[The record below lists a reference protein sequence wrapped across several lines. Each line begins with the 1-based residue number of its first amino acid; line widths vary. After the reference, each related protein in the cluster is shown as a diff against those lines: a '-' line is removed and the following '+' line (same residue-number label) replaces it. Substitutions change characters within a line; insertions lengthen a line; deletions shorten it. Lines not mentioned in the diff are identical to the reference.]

1 MLHFGI
7 DVSRDKLDCAVVDE
21 HGQRIKRARTFAN
34 DAQGVIELIAWAR
47 AVAVEQP
54 RHFVMEATA
63 AYHELA
69 ATRLHCAGLVVS
81 VVNPAQVRA
90 LARGLGMLSKTDLID
105 ALLLAQYARLAEP
118 RQWRPTSPQLQEFS
132 AMLMRLDCLEADL
145 RREQNR
151 REQAA
156 VRGSADCVLSSIDA
170 CIEFLRGQCKAMRKI
185 IDSHIVANESLSQS
199 ITRLRTI
206 PAVGE
211 KTANRMVAILGANDF
226 TSAKEAA
233 AFLGLVPIKCES
245 GTSIRGRSRLSKAG
259 NPRVRASLYMAAV
272 VAKKIN
278 PDIKALYDR
287 LCAQGKTKMSAL
299 GACMRKLVHLCYGVL
314 KSDRDYVPPEAR
326 TS

>member
-21 HGQRIKRARTFAN
+21 QGHCVKRGRTFKN
-34 DAQGVIELIAWAR
+34 DAEGVIELIRWAR
-47 AVAVEQP
+47 EIAVEQP
-54 RHFVMEATA
+54 RSFVMEATA

-69 ATRLHCAGLVVS
+69 ATRIHCAGLIVS

-105 ALLLAQYARLAEP
+105 ALLLAHYSRLARP
-118 RQWRPTSPQLQEFS
+118 RQWRPAEPRLKDFS

-145 RREQNR
+145 RRERNR

-156 VRGSADCVLSSIDA
+156 VRGSAECVLSSIDA
-170 CIEFLRGQCKAMRKI
+170 CIEFLHGQCKAMRKT
-185 IDSHIVANESLSQS
+185 IDSHIVADDLLSAS
-199 ITRLRTI
+199 VTRLRTI

-211 KTANRMVAILGANDF
+211 KTAMRMAAILTANSF
-226 TSAKEAA
+226 GNGKQAA
-233 AFLGLVPIKCES
+233 AYLGLVPVKCES
-245 GTSIRGRSRLSKAG
+245 GSSVRGRSRLSKAG

-278 PDIKALYDR
+278 PDIKDLYDR

-314 KSDRDYVPPEAR
+314 KSGHDYVRPEAR
-326 TS
+326 SS